1 MASATIPT
9 ISSSQ
14 KTLIAVD
21 TILIMLRLSLLR
33 THTTERIRPSR
44 TKTILAP
51 AQAVR
56 TPSDSERCRSDGA
69 RAASGRML
77 PDRGFFAGLY
87 CLLHLDRLEQK
98 AKLYYGNYC
107 CKTDFDLI
115 RKIKALVSN

>member
-9 ISSSQ
+9 ISNAQ
-14 KTLIAVD
+14 NALIAVD
-21 TILIMLRLSLLR
+21 TILITLRLSLLR

-69 RAASGRML
+69 RAANGRML
-77 PDRGFFAGLY
+77 ITSAAILIDWYFFLFHSFTSFPFSQIG
-87 CLLHLDRLEQK
+87 
-98 AKLYYGNYC
+98 
-107 CKTDFDLI
+107 
-115 RKIKALVSN
+115 

>member
-1 MASATIPT
+1 MYKRQVCDKKESIIYEITKWLWKCN
-9 ISSSQ
+9 Q
-14 KTLIAVD
+14 DGREKTLIAVD

-69 RAASGRML
+69 RAANGRML
-77 PDRGFFAGLY
+77 TMSAAIL
-87 CLLHLDRLEQK
+87 
-98 AKLYYGNYC
+98 
-107 CKTDFDLI
+107 TD
-115 RKIKALVSN
+115 

>member
-9 ISSSQ
+9 ISSAQ

-21 TILIMLRLSLLR
+21 AILITLRLSLLR

-51 AQAVR
+51 AQAVQ
-56 TPSDSERCRSDGA
+56 TPSDSERCRNDGA

-77 PDRGFFAGLY
+77 TMSA
-87 CLLHLDRLEQK
+87 
-98 AKLYYGNYC
+98 AI
-107 CKTDFDLI
+107 LI
-115 RKIKALVSN
+115 D